1 MATDVPAL
9 VPIDGVPRQYAWGSP
24 TAIPELLGLPA
35 DGRPVAELWFGAH
48 SDDPSP
54 AHGTTLDELI
64 AADPIGMLGT
74 ETVEQFGPRLP
85 FLVKLLAADKALS
98 IQVHPDLEQAR
109 AGFAREDEAGIP
121 RDAPDRTY
129 RDPNHKPELMC
140 ALTEFEALCGFRP
153 VADTLRLLDAF
164 GISELDDVR
173 TLLSGPD
180 GLRAAF
186 THLLTLAGPQSLA
199 AAVTAR
205 AADLIDDASWGG
217 PARAVCLAASDFPGD
232 VGVVLTLLLNYVRLQ
247 PGEAIFLAAGN
258 VHAYLRGL
266 GVEVMANSDNVLR
279 CGLTSKHVDVAE
291 LLRITDFSALP
302 QPRVASERTEAA
314 WHYPSSV
321 ADFTVT
327 RTMISAS
334 AHVGAG
340 PSILVCTDGD
350 VAVTAGDATVAL
362 RAGTA
367 AYLAATEQAA
377 VTGTGTLFT
386 ATVN

>member
-1 MATDVPAL
+1 
-9 VPIDGVPRQYAWGSP
+9 
-24 TAIPELLGLPA
+24 
-35 DGRPVAELWFGAH
+35 
-48 SDDPSP
+48 
-54 AHGTTLDELI
+54 
-64 AADPIGMLGT
+64 MLGT

-109 AGFAREDEAGIP
+109 AGFAREDAAGIP

-153 VADTLRLLDAF
+153 VEDTLRLLDAF
-164 GISELDDVR
+164 GISELDGVR

-205 AADLIDDASWGG
+205 AAELIDDATWGG
-217 PARAVCLAASDFPGD
+217 RRVLSASRRPTSR
-232 VGVVLTLLLNYVRLQ
+232 VTSAWCSRLLLNYVRLQ

-350 VAVTAGDATVAL
+350 VAVTAGDATVSL